1 MQNSFETL
9 NWLAII
15 VAAVSAFILGGFWYS
30 PVLFGKRWMQETGI
44 TEEAAKKSNQYKIF
58 SIAFL
63 LSIAAAF
70 FLAIFIGGESDAL
83 SGALKGLMAG
93 VGWVATFFG
102 ITYLFEFRS
111 LAHFLINAGYSILTL
126 TLMGLIIGAWH

>member
-1 MQNSFETL
+1 MHNNFETL

-30 PVLFGKRWMQETGI
+30 PVLFGKRWMKETGI
-44 TEEAAKKSNQYKIF
+44 TQEAAKKSNQYMIF
-58 SIAFL
+58 SISFL
-63 LSIAAAF
+63 LSLLAAI
-70 FLAIFIGGESDAL
+70 FLALFIGEGNAL
-83 SGALKGLMAG
+83 QGIHAGLFSG

-111 LAHFLINAGYSILTL
+111 IGHFLINAGYSVLTL
-126 TLMGLIIGAWH
+126 MLMGLIIGAWH